1 VRTHGGQ
8 PPDERHWQ
16 HHLVDRA
23 VAQAIR
29 IVRRLDFTHHD
40 RVEATYGEHAK
51 ILRTFLQ
58 REAEVRKITLG
69 TLRAARLRTATS
81 GR

>member
-1 VRTHGGQ
+1 MQFGN
-8 PPDERHWQ
+8 
-16 HHLVDRA
+16 
-23 VAQAIR
+23 
-29 IVRRLDFTHHD
+29 
-40 RVEATYGEHAK
+40 VEATYGEHAK

-58 REAEVRKITLG
+58 REAEARKITLG